1 MIARPSHPRGA
12 RAPGCAAAHAAGFTL
27 LEMLVVMALIGVLM
41 GMGVGF
47 LRRTGDDFEIALAAI
62 RAATR
67 AAQLTARTRHLPAEV
82 VLDPGQD
89 GPASVRAR
97 ILEPVGH
104 WHMEEDPRDDESA
117 GVPSEVRG
125 TVEPG
130 RFGMARR
137 SEESSRSA
145 LLTVRAGTLPVFD
158 LRDGFAIRVD
168 LKLEAAEEAVIARL
182 GEGFVDL
189 RLDADL
195 RPVAKIVGTEGGG
208 RSAGSVTLAGTR
220 ALSLHAWHTLELVH
234 DRSHLRLLLD
244 GREIGRETARLP
256 VLQSASDVLEVSPAD
271 GPVQGLVD
279 EVLVLAY
286 TLSPPQRMPVGLQL
300 AADPSVVRFDAEGDL
315 DGPCA
320 FRLTVEDDT
329 RSYRFGPGGVIE

>member
-1 MIARPSHPRGA
+1 MARPVHPS
-12 RAPGCAAAHAAGFTL
+12 RAPASVGSAPSAAGFTL

-62 RAATR
+62 RAEVR

-137 SEESSRSA
+137 SEDSSRNA

-168 LKLEAAEEAVIARL
+168 LKLDAVEEAVIARL

-189 RLDADL
+189 SLDHDL

-220 ALSLHAWHTLELVH
+220 ALALHAWQTLELVH
-234 DRSHLRLLLD
+234 DRSELRLLLD
-244 GREIGRETARLP
+244 GREIGREQARLP
-256 VLQSASDVLEVSPAD
+256 VLQTASDVFEVSPAD
-271 GPVQGLVD
+271 APVRGLVD

-286 TLSPPQRMPVGLQL
+286 TLSPPQTMPVGLQL
-300 AADPSVVRFDAEGDL
+300 SAEPSVVRFDADGAL
-315 DGPCA
+315 DGPSG
-320 FRLTVEDDT
+320 FRLTIEDDT
-329 RSYRFGPGGVIE
+329 RTFRFGPGGVIE

>member
-1 MIARPSHPRGA
+1 MRSRPLDLCGT
-12 RAPGCAAAHAAGFTL
+12 RAVPCGTANAAGFTL

-47 LRRTGDDFEIALAAI
+47 LRRTGDDFEVALAAI
-62 RAATR
+62 RAEAR

-89 GPASVRAR
+89 GPGSVRAR

-145 LLTVRAGTLPVFD
+145 LLTVRAGSLPVFD
-158 LRDGFAIRVD
+158 LRDGFAIRID
-168 LKLEAAEEAVIARL
+168 LKLDAVEEAVVARL

-189 RLDADL
+189 RLDAEL

-208 RSAGSVTLAGTR
+208 KSAGSVTLSGTR
-220 ALSLHAWHTLELVH
+220 GLSLHAWHTLELVH
-234 DRSHLRLLLD
+234 DRSELRLLLD

-256 VLQSASDVLEVSPAD
+256 VLQTAADVFEVSPAD
-271 GPVQGLVD
+271 APVQGLVD

-286 TLSPPQRMPVGLQL
+286 TLSPPQPMPVGLQL
-300 AADPSVVRFDAEGDL
+300 AAEPFVVRFDADGDL
-315 DGPCA
+315 EGPA
-320 FRLTVEDDT
+320 GFRMTIEDDT
-329 RSYRFGPGGVIE
+329 RTYRFGPGGVIE